1 MLQSYKLWMWMK
13 FTHTKYFTF
22 VIQETG
28 QLVWHGIEMWVSQHP
43 FIGLDVNETLTIR
56 NKTAV
61 LNFNRFD
68 PKDISSKRTKSEWHS

>member
-28 QLVWHGIEMWVSQHP
+28 QLVWHGIEMWISQHP
-43 FIGLDVNETLTIR
+43 FIGLDVNVD
-56 NKTAV
+56 N
-61 LNFNRFD
+61 
-68 PKDISSKRTKSEWHS
+68 TK